1 VRKIISGVAALSALA
16 VALPASAAIYKWVDN
31 KGVVNFTEDY
41 GKVPQKYRKKVK
53 IAGDDQQ
60 AEPTVVIQELKEG
73 KGDKPVKGESVK
85 SEAGAGKKV
94 TFGGKEEGYWKEEFA
109 KTKYE
114 LKSIREQIEAV
125 NARMAKS
132 DQMSR
137 SEYKSLENTRKI
149 LEEQELSARKRL
161 DALNAEAK
169 KAGVPPDIR

>member
-1 VRKIISGVAALSALA
+1 MAALSTLA
-16 VALPASAAIYKWVDN
+16 MALPASAAIYKWVDD
-31 KGVVNFTEDY
+31 KGVVNFTEDF
-41 GKVPQKYRKKVK
+41 GRVPQKYRKKVH
-53 IAGDDQQ
+53 IAGEDQQ
-60 AEPTVVIQELKEG
+60 AEPTVVIQDLKGG
-73 KGDKPVKGESVK
+73 KGEKPAGSEPVKNET
-85 SEAGAGKKV
+85 GANKKV

-149 LEEQELSARKRL
+149 LEEQELGARNRL
-161 DALNAEAK
+161 DALNAEAR